1 MTTHDLDIHAAA
13 RALGAEGVP
22 LSDALA
28 ARGYRHEPAAT
39 LRSGA
44 RAIYRADAPEG
55 SAPAF
60 VGTCFDVWPWLAQ
73 AEGAA

>member
-1 MTTHDLDIHAAA
+1 MTDEFDIHTAA

-44 RAIYRADAPEG
+44 RAIYRADAPDG
-55 SAPAF
+55 SAPVY
-60 VGTCFDVWPWLAQ
+60 VGTCFDVWPWLART
-73 AEGAA
+73 EGAA